1 MCYRLHSLIN
11 YGNDDQ
17 NDHNNSHYQPHVW
30 SCYWHCCR
38 NLIEKIHLE
47 NQLEGAL
54 IVNEMNDVL
63 WNALTDHYVQKWRDS
78 VWEMRGCWALRV
90 GSYSIGNLKPPL
102 SFSPMLEPIFLLLP
116 KGC

>member
-1 MCYRLHSLIN
+1 MHHKAALFQYNVRLLADVFLKLTACHKP
-11 YGNDDQ
+11 Y
-17 NDHNNSHYQPHVW
+17 VW
-30 SCYWHCCR
+30 SCYWHCCK

-78 VWEMRGCWALRV
+78 VWDAGVLVSESGGKLVLYRQ
-90 GSYSIGNLKPPL
+90 LKT
-102 SFSPMLEPIFLLLP
+102 SPEL
-116 KGC
+116 